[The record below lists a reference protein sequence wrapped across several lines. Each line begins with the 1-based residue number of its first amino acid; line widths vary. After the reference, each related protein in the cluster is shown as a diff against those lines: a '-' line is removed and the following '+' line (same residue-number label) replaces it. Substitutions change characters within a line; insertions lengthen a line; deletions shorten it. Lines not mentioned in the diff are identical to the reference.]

1 MSKPLT
7 VTGYLRMRD
16 GSVKPMDELTA
27 EERQEFIDAASE
39 KIGRVFSEYYSRHPE
54 EAALLKDIR
63 DA

>member
-7 VTGYLRMRD
+7 VTGYLIQRN
-16 GSVKPMDELTA
+16 GGVKPMAELTE
-27 EERQEFIDAASE
+27 EERREFIEDAGR
-39 KIGRVFSEYYSRHPE
+39 KIGRAWSEYYSRHPE